1 VNVLFDNC
9 LPPVFAATL
18 DGFVRFMGHRSFH
31 IKDVAGLPKGRHST
45 DLEWIG
51 YLQRHPE
58 RWIFV
63 TGDGR
68 LLKNRAERAALRS
81 ANLHGFVLAPAH
93 QKAPPHHVAALLVW
107 KWPEIE
113 AVTHLVATP
122 SMHEIPINRASKLRS
137 LPL

>member
-9 LPPVFAATL
+9 LPPVYAATL
-18 DGFVRFMGHRSFH
+18 DGFISFLSHRSFH

-58 RWIFV
+58 TWIFV

-68 LLKNRAERAALRS
+68 LLKNRAERAALPV
-81 ANLHGFVLAPAH
+81 GEPARLC
-93 QKAPPHHVAALLVW
+93 AGA
-107 KWPEIE
+107 
-113 AVTHLVATP
+113 
-122 SMHEIPINRASKLRS
+122 RASESASASSRRAS
-137 LPL
+137 RVEVAGDRGREVSDPIHA